1 MKAPSKILIG
11 YDGSACSD
19 AALQDLRRAGLPPAA
34 DAVVLTVADVIV
46 PPPDEELPGEP
57 AVRIPELERHT
68 REKREKAVK
77 EARALA
83 ERAAE
88 LVKDEFP
95 GWRVKAEV
103 DCDSA
108 PLALIRMA
116 DRLQADL
123 IVVGSHRHTVVGGRF
138 ILGSTS
144 QRVLYDAGCPV
155 RVARC
160 SDGRRE
166 GPARII
172 VGFSG
177 TPDAEEAV
185 DAVAARAWPEG
196 SEVRLVTAGHE
207 SGHDAQSAAA
217 ERLRSAGMS
226 VSEFVREGDPAHVL
240 IAEAEG
246 WDADSIFV
254 GTRGLH
260 GFQHLLHG
268 SVASAVAARA
278 QCSVEVARTPR
289 LAAPEEPKGGDAHGG

>member
-1 MKAPSKILIG
+1 MKAPTKILIG

-34 DAVVLTVADVIV
+34 DATVLTVADVIV
-46 PPPDEELPGEP
+46 PPPDEELPGKP

-83 ERAAE
+83 ERAAG
-88 LVKDEFP
+88 LFKDEFP
-95 GWRVKAEV
+95 GWRVRAEV
-103 DCDSA
+103 DCDSP

-123 IVVGSHRHTVVGGRF
+123 IVVGSHRHAVAGGRL

-144 QRVLYDAGCPV
+144 QRVLYDAGRSV

-185 DAVAARAWPEG
+185 AAVAARAWPEG
-196 SEVRLVTAGHE
+196 SEARLVIAGRGPGRD
-207 SGHDAQSAAA
+207 STSAA
-217 ERLRSAGMS
+217 EGLRAAGLS
-226 VSEFVREGDPAHVL
+226 VSEFVRDGDPAHVL
-240 IAEAEG
+240 VAEAKG

-278 QCSVEVARTPR
+278 QCSVEVARTAR
-289 LAAPEEPKGGDAHGG
+289 RAAPEESKGEYAHAG

>member
-1 MKAPSKILIG
+1 MVKAPSKILIA

-19 AALQDLRRAGLPPAA
+19 AALQDLRRAGLPAIA
-34 DAVVLTVADVIV
+34 NALVMTVADIIV

-57 AVRIPELERHT
+57 AVRFRELERHT

-77 EARALA
+77 EAQALA
-83 ERAAE
+83 ARATGR
-88 LVKDEFP
+88 VKEDFP
-95 GWRVKAEV
+95 GWQVKAEV
-103 DCDSA
+103 DCDS
-108 PLALIRMA
+108 PPMALIRTA
-116 DRLQADL
+116 GRLQTDL
-123 IVVGSHRHTVVGGRF
+123 IVVGSHRHSVAGGRL

-144 QRVLYDAGCPV
+144 QRVLYDAQCSV

-160 SDGRRE
+160 SDGRGGE
-166 GPARII
+166 PVRIVI
-172 VGFSG
+172 GFSG

-196 SEVRLVTAGHE
+196 SEARLVIAGHE
-207 SGHDAQSAAA
+207 SGRDAQSAAA
-217 ERLRSAGMS
+217 ERLRAAGLS
-226 VSEFVREGDPAHVL
+226 VSEVVRDGNPSHVL
-240 IAEAEG
+240 ISEADE

-278 QCSVEVARTPR
+278 QCSVEVVRP
-289 LAAPEEPKGGDAHGG
+289 GGGTV